1 MTLTKAKTYKF
12 KCVVCGKQ
20 GRAYTHN
27 RRFCSNKCKN
37 SVKTEKRYIRENND
51 WYAYFRHILSK
62 KNNSTLTAE
71 QLIGKIAEQNYKCAL
86 TGLEMT
92 CIRKR
97 GEIILTNASIDRISA
112 GKEYNYDNIQIVCR
126 AVNSFRGNMEIQEF
140 INWCNRVSDYA
151 LQE

>member
-1 MTLTKAKTYKF
+1 M
-12 KCVVCGKQ
+12 
-20 GRAYTHN
+20 
-27 RRFCSNKCKN
+27 
-37 SVKTEKRYIRENND
+37 RENND

-62 KNNSTLTAE
+62 KKDSELTVDQLIFKVAE
-71 QLIGKIAEQNYKCAL
+71 QDYKCAL
-86 TGLEMT
+86 SGVELT
-92 CIRKR
+92 CIHKR
-97 GEIILTNASIDRISA
+97 GTTILTNASIDRINA